1 MPDRPRKKM
10 KYDPGTKI
18 CFGELEVFRLK
29 GKGTFGKVISCKET
43 KRNASPI
50 ALKVFNEPSNGLR
63 ERDLLTQLED
73 CFGVVQYRSD
83 LDFEL
88 SDGEYSFAMEE
99 LSHDLRLERRRHPLG
114 LRRIRRIGKQLV
126 RALGEIHARNIVHG
140 DLKPANILIS
150 KDGHTIK
157 LCDFGAS
164 WKINSPPDGQRVGTI
179 SIRSPD
185 VIIGWN
191 FGPAIDMWSLGCV
204 LFMTYTGY
212 RPFYVDPQCPPQGEN
227 LAMLRSIIF
236 SLGPISTPDI
246 RSGSRF
252 DDYFQPNGNFK
263 IDVPVPVQI
272 TPIRRILK
280 MMGFPKCNRR
290 TMNFLDL
297 LAGLWRYDPE
307 ERLTPSRCMAHSF
320 FKMK

>member
-1 MPDRPRKKM
+1 M
-10 KYDPGTKI
+10 
-18 CFGELEVFRLK
+18 
-29 GKGTFGKVISCKET
+29 
-43 KRNASPI
+43 
-50 ALKVFNEPSNGLR
+50 
-63 ERDLLTQLED
+63 
-73 CFGVVQYRSD
+73 
-83 LDFEL
+83 
-88 SDGEYSFAMEE
+88 
-99 LSHDLRLERRRHPLG
+99 
-114 LRRIRRIGKQLV
+114 
-126 RALGEIHARNIVHG
+126 
-140 DLKPANILIS
+140 KPANILIS

-204 LFMTYTGY
+204 TFISQFPRVLFEVLFMTYTGY
-212 RPFYVDPQCPPQGEN
+212 RPFYVDPQCPPEGEN

-280 MMGFPKCNRR
+280 MMVSPLFSN
-290 TMNFLDL
+290 
-297 LAGLWRYDPE
+297 
-307 ERLTPSRCMAHSF
+307 
-320 FKMK
+320 